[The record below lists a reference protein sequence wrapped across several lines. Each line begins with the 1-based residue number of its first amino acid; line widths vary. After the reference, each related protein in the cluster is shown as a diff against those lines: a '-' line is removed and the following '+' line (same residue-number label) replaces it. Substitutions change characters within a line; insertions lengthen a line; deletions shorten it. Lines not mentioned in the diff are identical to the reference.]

1 MEWEVRIIEWIQ
13 NNPGGAGKALGNVFS
28 FIGGETG
35 LMILLVIVL
44 FCWKKET
51 GQKLALII
59 ASLHA
64 WFAMIKAAVM
74 RPRPYA
80 KYPDR
85 VEALALVDSDAS
97 AMDVVAQGYSFPS
110 MHSGAVA
117 ASYFT
122 LAREIRKKWFWI
134 LAAALTLL
142 VGFFRVATGNHY
154 PTDVL
159 AGWALG
165 FAVMGIFE
173 LLDRSVKKEWVRY
186 VILLAVSVPGLFYVR
201 TEDYFT
207 SLGLLIGAAVAIPF
221 ERKYVG
227 FQDTRNVWA
236 MILRTVGAFA
246 IYYGLNTLLK
256 LPFSSDFLDSA
267 NLSALL
273 IRTARY
279 TINMFV
285 IMGVYPKVFPLFE
298 KAGHDNDKIERGAL

>member
-13 NNPGGAGKALGNVFS
+13 GSLGSAGRVLGNVFS

-44 FCWKKET
+44 FCWKKEV

-64 WFAMIKAAVM
+64 WFAMIKAVVK

-80 KYPDR
+80 AYPDR
-85 VEALALVDSDAS
+85 VEALALVDSEA
-97 AMDVVAQGYSFPS
+97 AATDVAAQGYSFPS

-122 LAREIRKKWFWI
+122 LAREIKKRWFRI
-134 LAAALTLL
+134 TAIALTFL
-142 VGFFRVATGNHY
+142 VGLFRVVTGNHY

-165 FAVMGIFE
+165 FAVTGIFD
-173 LLDRSVKKEWVRY
+173 LLEKHIQKERVRHL
-186 VILLAVSVPGLFYVR
+186 ILLAVTLPGLFFVR

-207 SLGLLIGAAVAIPF
+207 SLGLLIGAVIAIPF
-221 ERKYVG
+221 ERKYVDY
-227 FQDTRNVWA
+227 QDTRNIWA
-236 MILRTVGAFA
+236 MILRATGAFA
-246 IYYGLNTLLK
+246 IYFGLNTLLK
-256 LPFSSDFLDSA
+256 MPFSDEFLDSA
-267 NLSALL
+267 SLSAFLV
-273 IRTARY
+273 RTGRY

-285 IMGVYPKVFPLFE
+285 IMGLYPKIFPLFE
-298 KAGHDNDKIERGAL
+298 KIGKSSGKASTP